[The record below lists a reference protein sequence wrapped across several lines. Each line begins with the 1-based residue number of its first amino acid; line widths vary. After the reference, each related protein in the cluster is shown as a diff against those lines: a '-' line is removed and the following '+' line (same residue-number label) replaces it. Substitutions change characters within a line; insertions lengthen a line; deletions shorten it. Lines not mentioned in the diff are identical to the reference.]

1 MTISANMMKSILNI
15 IKWIII
21 WQKSSNITS
30 KQASEGVPEAP
41 EAPPKASS
49 FSRCIGDR
57 GNGDRKTCRTC
68 DTKSKVSP
76 PSWSLTTCRIEF
88 KRSSLDNQR
97 CVLCVTKNIAA
108 SFVWLRVVPA
118 TLVSETRKHHCQFW
132 KNQLAPHWQ
141 KKDQATTAATEGETM
156 WHLNC
161 IQVWV
166 ISGGMWI
173 VLLLNLSKSHL
184 STLSN
189 TAVWNTAQF
198 FNKTSYSA
206 LAVKLTILQAVIL
219 ILHLLILLFRPIL
232 ECMIV
237 DDNALVRG
245 IDSFELLQSWTT
257 LFLAI
262 SQSAGIDGWN
272 IRDSVLSAESGKW
285 SDFRRWDHM
294 ASTSLSAEKP
304 LGSRPVCW
312 FTAAGRHHLSGLWV
326 PYESIHSSSTNS
338 AGGLGSLD
346 TKTAI

>member
-1 MTISANMMKSILNI
+1 MTICVQTWWNQF
-15 IKWIII
+15 WT
-21 WQKSSNITS
+21 SSNESSSGKNRQTS
-30 KQASEGVPEAP
+30 LQTSLGRRSWGAGG
-41 EAPPKASS
+41 ASS

-108 SFVWLRVVPA
+108 SFVWLRIVPS

-132 KNQLAPHWQ
+132 KNQLAPHWP

-161 IQVWV
+161 IQVWM

-189 TAVWNTAQF
+189 SAVSNTAQF
-198 FNKTSYSA
+198 
-206 LAVKLTILQAVIL
+206 V
-219 ILHLLILLFRPIL
+219 
-232 ECMIV
+232 
-237 DDNALVRG
+237 
-245 IDSFELLQSWTT
+245 
-257 LFLAI
+257 
-262 SQSAGIDGWN
+262 
-272 IRDSVLSAESGKW
+272 
-285 SDFRRWDHM
+285 
-294 ASTSLSAEKP
+294 
-304 LGSRPVCW
+304 
-312 FTAAGRHHLSGLWV
+312 
-326 PYESIHSSSTNS
+326 
-338 AGGLGSLD
+338 
-346 TKTAI
+346 